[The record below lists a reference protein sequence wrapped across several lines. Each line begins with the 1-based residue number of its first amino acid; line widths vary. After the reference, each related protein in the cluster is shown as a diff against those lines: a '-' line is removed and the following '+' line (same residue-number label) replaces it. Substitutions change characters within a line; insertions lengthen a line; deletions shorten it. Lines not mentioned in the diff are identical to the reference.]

1 MSPELTPPFWMR
13 PLGNISKP
21 EGLRDLRCS
30 GQDAGSQHPGAES
43 GNLHSSPI
51 YTVHWQQ
58 KPGKDALL
66 SQPLLFFLAL
76 VTELTIKI
84 EFLNNIFILKCQD
97 MLIHNPSHHFFQ
109 ASL

>member
-58 KPGKDALL
+58 KPGQDALL
-66 SQPLLFFLAL
+66 
-76 VTELTIKI
+76 
-84 EFLNNIFILKCQD
+84 C
-97 MLIHNPSHHFFQ
+97 
-109 ASL
+109 